1 MHILILFP
9 YIYTFCQDTT
19 KAIRFHK
26 GHENDKQ
33 VPGMSQGWV
42 HKHPWLLET
51 GGNARQSITDFKK
64 GHTSD
69 QSCQCIIWQ
78 ASNTRTQ
85 GRSHF

>member
-1 MHILILFP
+1 
-9 YIYTFCQDTT
+9 
-19 KAIRFHK
+19 
-26 GHENDKQ
+26 
-33 VPGMSQGWV
+33 MSQGWV
-42 HKHPWLLET
+42 HKHLWLLET